1 MLRTMF
7 AEYLE
12 RVMPKLPT
20 LIEKVNG
27 KRKKP
32 IVYLHKEMLRREYS
46 PDQKWASASVDTSL
60 VAADMVSMDSPLSPK
75 TRPTL
80 TTASGNLPKIGIYR
94 VMKES
99 QINRINLMRAQQRPF
114 IEIAQALSQDPVDC
128 ANSIDERNELN
139 FLQGLSEGVV
149 IIRDEDD
156 PSIGLRIDFMYPKE
170 NTFGVAVKD
179 EIEYEDIR
187 RPLKK
192 ADEDGNAIS
201 VIMLSKE
208 AHTRL
213 RNTQWARE
221 LVANYRGQTI
231 VKSSTLPVP
240 TATAFNEAF
249 ADDNGGVIFR
259 VVDRTVLLE
268 KNGKKVPV
276 KPFNANNLIYLTDDS
291 QVGALV
297 WGTLAEAS
305 ETNSDTRDTAAIY
318 SVVDQFK
325 LISRYR
331 TTNPY
336 QEHTTAQAMC
346 LPVIENVDQIYMLRL
361 DEAEEVDDSAEN
373 EDSTDQ
379 YITYKGVKYQK
390 AAVITA
396 LNRLGSVTKAGAA
409 DSTVIRHINELSDEQ
424 EEKLLALISSSI
436 AQTD

>member
-1 MLRTMF
+1 MLKTMF

-60 VAADMVSMDSPLSPK
+60 VAADMVAMDSPLSPK

-99 QINRINLMRAQQRPF
+99 QINRINLMRSQQRPF
-114 IEIAQALSQDPVDC
+114 VEIAQALSQDPVDC
-128 ANSIDERNELN
+128 SNSIDERNELN

-149 IIRDEDD
+149 IVQDADD

-192 ADEDGNAIS
+192 ADDDGNAIS

-221 LVANYRGQTI
+221 LVANYRGQT
-231 VKSSTLPVP
+231 VVDPSNLPVP
-240 TATAFNEAF
+240 TASAFNDAF
-249 ADDNGGVIFR
+249 ADDNGGVTFR

-268 KNGKKVPV
+268 KNGKKVPF

-297 WGTLAEAS
+297 WGTLAEVA
-305 ETNSDTRDTAAIY
+305 EMNNATRETAAIY

-361 DEAEEVDDSAEN
+361 DEAEAVDESAESDDVSD
-373 EDSTDQ
+373 E

-390 AAVITA
+390 SAVIAA
-396 LNRLGSVTKAGAA
+396 LNRLGSVTKEGAA

-424 EEKLLALISSSI
+424 ETELLALIAS
-436 AQTD
+436 ATA